1 MFERLGMYQVVI
13 KKYME
18 VGIKK
23 VRFQGSNEECIRW
36 MSQHRWG
43 YYDLLAPNGCQCSY
57 VLRAE

>member
-23 VRFQGSNEECIRW
+23 VRFQGTNEECIRW

-43 YYDLLAPNGCQCSY
+43 YYDLLAPNGRQCSY
-57 VLRAE
+57 VLRAD